1 MVGDVAE
8 RYKNDGIYDSYL
20 HINRM
25 KDMLD
30 YYSHFEGRP
39 DAFENSFHAIRDYEF
54 IRVLSLDGGANIE
67 IYDKQKKIVCSNI
80 SLEFG
85 REELWSRELTEE
97 ELLKAIDIAGS
108 SHKAYMKD
116 YSFWDEILSGMRQ
129 IEDYD
134 AK

>member
-54 IRVLSLDGGANIE
+54 IRVMFLDGGANIE
-67 IYDKQKKIVCSNI
+67 IYDKQKRLSVVILVW
-80 SLEFG
+80 SLVERSCG
-85 REELWSRELTEE
+85 
-97 ELLKAIDIAGS
+97 AGN
-108 SHKAYMKD
+108 
-116 YSFWDEILSGMRQ
+116 
-129 IEDYD
+129 
-134 AK
+134 